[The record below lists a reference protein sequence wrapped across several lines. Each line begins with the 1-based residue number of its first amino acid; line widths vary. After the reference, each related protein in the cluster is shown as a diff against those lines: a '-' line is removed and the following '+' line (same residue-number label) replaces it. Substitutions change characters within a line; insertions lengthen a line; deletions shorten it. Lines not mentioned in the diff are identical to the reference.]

1 MPLELPAEDRSFVA
15 HAWVRHARV
24 WARIVL
30 ENDGAPRGTEVA
42 YLFPSGTVTSDGW
55 VELVSNPFSVT
66 GDELTRA
73 VFRVTG
79 SDVDLDAIELVPD
92 GSYDGGQVCSGA
104 FDPVCGSEALCV
116 GERCQQGARFVPP
129 LPPPT
134 VRKSVTEYLMAR
146 VSLFFG
152 GKRSRAAYMP
162 VALSTMQ
169 TMLTAKTAW
178 QYWSAFARGVR
189 ELNDWHTA
197 FRSGLDSV
205 ASSRHFGACFIEGKA
220 DLTQGVWPSQAG
232 WADVLV
238 SHVGSDDNHL
248 GLVPGDR
255 LVAVDGVHPLEWARS
270 LRPVNFRDHAATDAD
285 VDAEYAEGLASSI
298 ASFAKT
304 ISVIRCDAA
313 TLACNGTIETIPVTE
328 LPDTGQTPSCDN
340 RPLYHLKNPPAGI
353 GAHHVPFVPW
363 RDELVDSQPGE
374 KIYGMTFDN
383 LYGTSQGL
391 TPFFADSNQFFRDN
405 ARGVILDH
413 RAGNGG
419 TLDAPEEITKLVR
432 PPFALAV
439 GPTFM
444 ATAADDGPKDQAEG
458 LARFTE
464 LVKFPSQVYQVGSD
478 AYDPN
483 LPVALILHR
492 DGSASD
498 YLPLGMKG
506 APNVRIFGPHETA
519 GAFSSFYEFSYW
531 SRIGFQLASGDT
543 IDFQGDTLIGQGAEP
558 DVIVEHT
565 QTSLLS
571 GKDAPYEAAL
581 AWVRDNLK

>member
-1 MPLELPAEDRSFVA
+1 MSDAALDRSRRTWIAITCGAGAVGGVA
-15 HAWVRHARV
+15 
-24 WARIVL
+24 
-30 ENDGAPRGTEVA
+30 
-42 YLFPSGTVTSDGW
+42 
-55 VELVSNPFSVT
+55 
-66 GDELTRA
+66 
-73 VFRVTG
+73 
-79 SDVDLDAIELVPD
+79 
-92 GSYDGGQVCSGA
+92 
-104 FDPVCGSEALCV
+104 
-116 GERCQQGARFVPP
+116 
-129 LPPPT
+129 
-134 VRKSVTEYLMAR
+134 
-146 VSLFFG
+146 
-152 GKRSRAAYMP
+152 
-162 VALSTMQ
+162 
-169 TMLTAKTAW
+169 TA
-178 QYWSAFARGVR
+178 
-189 ELNDWHTA
+189 
-197 FRSGLDSV
+197 
-205 ASSRHFGACFIEGKA
+205 
-220 DLTQGVWPSQAG
+220 
-232 WADVLV
+232 
-238 SHVGSDDNHL
+238 
-248 GLVPGDR
+248 
-255 LVAVDGVHPLEWARS
+255 
-270 LRPVNFRDHAATDAD
+270 
-285 VDAEYAEGLASSI
+285 
-298 ASFAKT
+298 
-304 ISVIRCDAA
+304 
-313 TLACNGTIETIPVTE
+313 
-328 LPDTGQTPSCDN
+328 
-340 RPLYHLKNPPAGI
+340 
-353 GAHHVPFVPW
+353 VPFVSTFTPSE
-363 RDELVDSQPGE
+363 RARAAGAPVRVDISALQPGE